1 MDRIQKEKTTMNC
14 VICHGDEIKIMEVK
28 EEFNVGNDIV
38 YVRVTVPVCGTCG
51 ERYYDRRTMQ
61 KLEKVER
68 NLTKKKI
75 GLKEVGKV
83 LMYG

>member
-1 MDRIQKEKTTMNC
+1 MNC

-38 YVRVTVPVCGTCG
+38 YVQVTVPVCGTCG